1 MPEEDSRVEPRN
13 DAALVRQ
20 CLQGDNTAFD
30 KLVKRYQRQIYAFCY
45 HMLGNYDDAVEAVQ
59 DTFVKAYYAL
69 DRFRQDANFRYWLF
83 RIASNTCIDVI
94 RTRTRCHVQSVEDAE
109 AVIDGIRDEKLS
121 PEDETV
127 QAEERALLRHAVLG
141 LSERYRLSLVMFH
154 FNGMSIKEISQVLG
168 RPEGTVKSDLH
179 LAREMLRRRLE
190 GIMKDHGL

>member
-1 MPEEDSRVEPRN
+1 MEPHN
-13 DAALVRQ
+13 DAVLIRQ
-20 CLQGDNTAFD
+20 CLQGDNTVFD
-30 KLVKRYQRQIYAFCY
+30 KLVKRYQRQVYTFCY

-69 DRFRQDANFRYWLF
+69 DRFRQDADFRCWLF

-94 RTRTRCHVQSVEDAE
+94 RTRTRCRVQSIEDVD
-109 AVIDGIRDEKLS
+109 AVIDEIRDEKLS
-121 PEDETV
+121 PEDESV

-141 LSERYRLSLVMFH
+141 LSEWYRLSLVMFH
-154 FNGMSIKEISQVLG
+154 FNGMSIKEISRALG

-190 GIMKDHGL
+190 GIVKDHGL